1 MITPVENGNTRCAE
15 TPRRCASAS
24 QVLRAR
30 NHVEKSF
37 GLEKMCSQT
46 LEIYARLIE
55 HSGRW

>member
-1 MITPVENGNTRCAE
+1 MGAAARDALAE
-15 TPRRCASAS
+15 
-24 QVLRAR
+24 RAR